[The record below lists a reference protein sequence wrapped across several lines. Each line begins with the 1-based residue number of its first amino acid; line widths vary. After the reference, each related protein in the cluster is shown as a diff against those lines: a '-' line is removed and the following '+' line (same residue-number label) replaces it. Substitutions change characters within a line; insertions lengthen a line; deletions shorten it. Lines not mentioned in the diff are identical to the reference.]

1 MVFEPANPTDTEEL
15 RRLGTVIRPNW
26 VAIQQG
32 EATFKPYSINFD
44 NRTAL
49 VVADDPTAI
58 ADTFILYSK
67 DASTTTPLLTEP
79 ELFGINENGN
89 IIQFTMGLPVRS
101 TAGSSFFQEI
111 KMEW

>member
-58 ADTFILYSK
+58 ADTFIFKMLARTGGNSF
-67 DASTTTPLLTEP
+67 
-79 ELFGINENGN
+79 LFFSRGRRIS
-89 IIQFTMGLPVRS
+89 IRCI
-101 TAGSSFFQEI
+101 
-111 KMEW
+111 